1 MRARDADAETL
12 TVINGTW
19 STVVRWAEAQ
29 RVQLVQTR
37 AGKFSMW
44 GLGVGSVAGAFV
56 GMLVDER
63 GVDTVLFSAPWLGG
77 VGAAAGALVGLTPLA
92 STVYEAP

>member
-1 MRARDADAETL
+1 
-12 TVINGTW
+12 
-19 STVVRWAEAQ
+19 
-29 RVQLVQTR
+29 
-37 AGKFSMW
+37 MW